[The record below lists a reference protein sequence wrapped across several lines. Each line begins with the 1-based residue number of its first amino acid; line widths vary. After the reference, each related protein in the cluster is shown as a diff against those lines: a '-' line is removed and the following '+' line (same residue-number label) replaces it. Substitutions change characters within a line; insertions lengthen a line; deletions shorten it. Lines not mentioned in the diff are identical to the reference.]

1 MNIVEPRDH
10 ALEQRRAGADRAHRP
25 AARLPQSRHHHAT
38 TLHIHA
44 VLASPIFEA
53 MPEGAAAP
61 TGGRRGDWQPARYLQ
76 NNFSGR
82 VGAAKSRS
90 S

>member
-1 MNIVEPRDH
+1 
-10 ALEQRRAGADRAHRP
+10 
-25 AARLPQSRHHHAT
+25 
-38 TLHIHA
+38 

-76 NNFSGR
+76 NNFSGC